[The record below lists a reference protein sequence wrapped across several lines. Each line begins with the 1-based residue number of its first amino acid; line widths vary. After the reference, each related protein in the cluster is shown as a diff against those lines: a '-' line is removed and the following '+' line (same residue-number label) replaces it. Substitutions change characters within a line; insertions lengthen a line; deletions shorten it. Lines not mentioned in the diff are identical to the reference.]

1 MAISDTYRR
10 LYISCNVH
18 SLSAG
23 KELNVVK
30 LKVAKGSLTWYI
42 CFAIEQCAASKM
54 ASLLLLLCGLNLDS
68 TESFCYSL
76 TAVLCFYK
84 APKLSTE
91 FRGSK
96 SNFKNGVAT

>member
-1 MAISDTYRR
+1 MAVSAIY
-10 LYISCNVH
+10 VH
-18 SLSAG
+18 SISAQKRLEG
-23 KELNVVK
+23 IECSKG
-30 LKVAKGSLTWYI
+30 KVAKGLLSWYT

-84 APKLSTE
+84 VPKLSTKFGGGLE
-91 FRGSK
+91 GQNPT
-96 SNFKNGVAT
+96 SNHHVQ